1 MKKPILIV
9 TFGNPDA
16 GDDGF
21 GDAVA
26 EVLRSEPVPGITVAK
41 LGIRTA
47 GLLDHVQGHAALIIV
62 DAVCCPDE
70 KPGIL
75 IDMDW
80 FDAARPTLKSEE
92 VLSTHGISIGQQIAL
107 AQSLDMLPSVVRL
120 VGVNIVQAQIGSLMT
135 KAVQSCVL
143 RAVSAVKQHAVRT
156 KSTIPSAGDRP
167 HDARKVP
174 K

>member
-16 GDDGF
+16 GGDGF
-21 GDAVA
+21 GEAVA
-26 EVLRSEPVPGITVAK
+26 EGLRCEPVPGITVAK
-41 LGIRTA
+41 LGTRTA
-47 GLLDHVQGHAALIIV
+47 GLLDRLHGYAALIIV

-80 FDAARPTLKSEE
+80 FDAVRPILKSEE
-92 VLSTHGISIGQQIAL
+92 VLSTHGISIGQQIDL

-120 VGVNIVQAQIGSLMT
+120 VGVNILQTQIGSLMT
-135 KAVQSCVL
+135 KAVQSCIPN
-143 RAVSAVKQHAVRT
+143 AVGAIRQHVVRMR
-156 KSTIPSAGDRP
+156 SEAG
-167 HDARKVP
+167 
-174 K
+174 